1 MPAAH
6 TEDQLQETSAP
17 VFLTGFEPFL
27 GHAVN
32 PSGELVRALMADP
45 PRGVQVVGK
54 VLPVD
59 FRAAD
64 EALRVAL
71 EGVWALKPVA
81 LLSLGVQ
88 RRPYYR
94 LERLARARLDSK
106 KTDAAGILARDLE
119 PRGRGV
125 RQTCLDLERL
135 VAVLTAAGAGDAR
148 ISSDAG
154 GFLCEFSRSAGIARG
169 VPAPAAGGCGGRGRS
184 DSRAASPCRRV
195 GARRRGRVVAHS
207 ASTSRGR
214 SWWLAE
220 G

>member
-1 MPAAH
+1 
-6 TEDQLQETSAP
+6 
-17 VFLTGFEPFL
+17 
-27 GHAVN
+27 
-32 PSGELVRALMADP
+32 MADP

-154 GFLCEFSRSAGIARG
+154 GFLCEFVYYGLLGAAEARG
-169 VPAPAAGGCGGRGRS
+169 LPAVFLHLPPVDVVAVEDQIPVLRALVAELARGAAG
-184 DSRAASPCRRV
+184 
-195 GARRRGRVVAHS
+195 
-207 ASTSRGR
+207 
-214 SWWLAE
+214 E
-220 G
+220 